1 MSRPTLTWL
10 AASAAPLALAAA
22 ALLPSMLASV
32 PSRAAPA
39 AAPNG
44 QALYKVQCAAC
55 HAITPGKKGVGPS
68 LAGVSGRK
76 AGSVP
81 GFAYSPAMKKS
92 NLKWDKAN
100 LDRFL
105 ADPRKTVPGTK
116 MAYAGQKDS
125 AKRSA
130 LVQYVLTLK

>member
-1 MSRPTLTWL
+1 MSKPSLTWL
-10 AASAAPLALAAA
+10 AASGVPLVLAAA
-22 ALLPSMLASV
+22 ALLPAMLASGTG
-32 PSRAAPA
+32 RAAPPA
-39 AAPNG
+39 AANG
-44 QALYKVQCAAC
+44 QALYKTQCAAC
-55 HAITPGKKGVGPS
+55 HATTPGKKGIGPS
-68 LAGVSGRK
+68 LAGVPGRK
-76 AGSVP
+76 AGAVA

-116 MAYAGQKDS
+116 MVYAGQKDA